1 MTQEY
6 NVEKAL
12 TVSDCF
18 MKMYRP
24 ETTKMVYY
32 LGSSKKR
39 PRCVHLILQCH
50 QHDHTKLHRIT
61 GFLQIQPNQFPGNFY
76 KLPDDF
82 YMTSHTISV
91 TLLTRGSPIWVLA
104 DIYWAAMLTPEMYT
118 HTHLMAL
125 CLMPFLL
132 PNQQRRSTEG
142 IKLPDV
148 QCTENWLTCKNY
160 IAN

>member
-1 MTQEY
+1 VAKGMTQEY
-6 NVEKAL
+6 NAEKAL
-12 TVSDCF
+12 KVSDCF

-91 TLLTRGSPIWVLA
+91 TLLTRGSPI
-104 DIYWAAMLTPEMYT
+104 
-118 HTHLMAL
+118 
-125 CLMPFLL
+125 
-132 PNQQRRSTEG
+132 
-142 IKLPDV
+142 
-148 QCTENWLTCKNY
+148 
-160 IAN
+160 